1 MGYSIDATTSTFQD
15 AVLEASHQQP
25 ILVDFFAQWC
35 GPCQLLK
42 PTLERVTQEY
52 SVGLAKVDID
62 QSPELANAFGV
73 EGVPD
78 VRIAVAGQLQPGFV
92 GVIAEPQLRSLLENL
107 GGASAVEA
115 GLQEVEAAIGAGE
128 TERAS
133 DRLDDLLTQHPGD
146 ERVVAAAIPFWI
158 AQRQLHRAQS
168 AFEAALEVVSNPN
181 SAFLRTLRGTL
192 HLAYLCQTDASGA
205 RGSDPETEELK
216 QLACKASQGHDLE
229 SALAG
234 FLAILE
240 GDRHHQ
246 DQARKAMIAVFD
258 CLGDEHSL
266 TKAYRKKMMM
276 ALF

>member
-1 MGYSIDATTSTFQD
+1 M
-15 AVLEASHQQP
+15 
-25 ILVDFFAQWC
+25 
-35 GPCQLLK
+35 
-42 PTLERVTQEY
+42 
-52 SVGLAKVDID
+52 
-62 QSPELANAFGV
+62 
-73 EGVPD
+73 
-78 VRIAVAGQLQPGFV
+78 
-92 GVIAEPQLRSLLENL
+92 
-107 GGASAVEA
+107 
-115 GLQEVEAAIGAGE
+115 
-128 TERAS
+128 
-133 DRLDDLLTQHPGD
+133 
-146 ERVVAAAIPFWI
+146 
-158 AQRQLHRAQS
+158 
-168 AFEAALEVVSNPN
+168 VSNPN